1 MNEGTRQANEQ
12 DHEMRRTT
20 ALERIATALE
30 QMALERG
37 ADRARLFGFVNSDPN
52 RPVDQEP
59 PLPTPPADLPPTTPT
74 APLSQTVALP
84 PVQPFQFTPP
94 APMPPGPAARWAAG
108 MNHAAGHK
116 PLKENNRG
124 LYCPTKMPD
133 GTWCQFTVKAG

>member
-59 PLPTPPADLPPTTPT
+59 PLPTPPPNLPVQPIMQP
-74 APLSQTVALP
+74 LP
-84 PVQPFQFTPP
+84 PVQP
-94 APMPPGPAARWAAG
+94 AAAVRYQAG
-108 MNHAAGHK
+108 MTHAAGHK

-124 LYCPTKMPD
+124 LYCPTKLAD
-133 GTWCQFTVKAG
+133 GTWCQFAVKAG